1 MKLIWSP
8 ELATKA
14 YLDTVKACGISQESG
29 VAELVSAM
37 AAGWNAKFIVE
48 TWSRGGPV
56 ATSIGLAVA
65 SRHSGGRH
73 VCVVPDENSRSE
85 YLQAL
90 RQAGGGNS
98 INILP
103 AANQVVVGEPEEV
116 MQGLEGID
124 FLVVD
129 SRRKDFA
136 RVLRAAKLS
145 GRGAVLVCK
154 NASSKQAASFRWRN
168 VLDGGSTRRL
178 VRSVYLPVGKGLD
191 IAHVATSG
199 AASSSAGGGQSKSRW
214 IKHVDRESGEVHVIR
229 N

>member
-8 ELATKA
+8 ELTTKA
-14 YLDTVKACGISQESG
+14 YLDTVKACGVSQESG

-37 AAGWNAKFIVE
+37 AAGWNAKFMVE
-48 TWSRGGPV
+48 TWSRGGPL

-65 SRHSGGRH
+65 SRHSGGRN

-90 RQAGGGNS
+90 RQASGGNS

-145 GRGAVLVCK
+145 ARGAVLVCK
-154 NASSKQAASFRWRN
+154 NASSKQAASFRWR
-168 VLDGGSTRRL
+168 R
-178 VRSVYLPVGKGLD
+178 
-191 IAHVATSG
+191 
-199 AASSSAGGGQSKSRW
+199 
-214 IKHVDRESGEVHVIR
+214 
-229 N
+229 